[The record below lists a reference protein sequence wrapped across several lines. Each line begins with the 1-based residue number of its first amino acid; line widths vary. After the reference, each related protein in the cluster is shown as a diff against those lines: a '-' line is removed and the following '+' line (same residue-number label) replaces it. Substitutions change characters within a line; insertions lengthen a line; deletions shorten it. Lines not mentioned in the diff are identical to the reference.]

1 MLTGASETDD
11 NSRRAIIAT
20 VTGATLRCLRQVA
33 RLLMTT
39 EEAWRE
45 CATSIT
51 NQFTG
56 PLLTT
61 PEAICADEVAAAAV
75 LARCENNR
83 LRAAHAITQATRSQI
98 AAYLKRQPASEHG
111 LALTDTLRYV
121 SFSTGV
127 AEAGGA
133 VSAAAAAFKRFVD
146 AEGTLYLKQCIICGE
161 RRVPTEFARLAC
173 GHFVCIADFKN
184 QPTCLLNVHL
194 QAGSKCPLCQ
204 AVFQGPRSIIGV
216 VTSTSDLEK
225 PDARAG
231 DEAHARTFLV
241 NADKSMSK
249 AYRTLQMSERIAE
262 RVKAIYGRASPVEVG
277 QRTSD
282 RIGAFRAQLADAV
295 SDAKLQYTEMIQLK
309 GAVAQ
314 MLQTGNL
321 EDRASRVARFNA
333 CADHIGSLPHR
344 LRSMQITFEA
354 TLLS

>member
-1 MLTGASETDD
+1 
-11 NSRRAIIAT
+11 
-20 VTGATLRCLRQVA
+20 
-33 RLLMTT
+33 
-39 EEAWRE
+39 
-45 CATSIT
+45 
-51 NQFTG
+51 
-56 PLLTT
+56 
-61 PEAICADEVAAAAV
+61 
-75 LARCENNR
+75 
-83 LRAAHAITQATRSQI
+83 
-98 AAYLKRQPASEHG
+98 
-111 LALTDTLRYV
+111 
-121 SFSTGV
+121 
-127 AEAGGA
+127 
-133 VSAAAAAFKRFVD
+133 
-146 AEGTLYLKQCIICGE
+146 
-161 RRVPTEFARLAC
+161 
-173 GHFVCIADFKN
+173 
-184 QPTCLLNVHL
+184 
-194 QAGSKCPLCQ
+194 
-204 AVFQGPRSIIGV
+204 